1 LGLEK
6 NEHIAPQT
14 KHIAQDLRAPQGT
27 HLLSLAFISSTTS
40 QSNRASFDVGPCVLL
55 ASRAASMALAVAL
68 SESGTTIDRREIGAG
83 AKAAEDEM
91 RAATR
96 RSFMMVEFMNLSIVS
111 RRKNMLTI

>member
-1 LGLEK
+1 MITGPEK
-6 NEHIAPQT
+6 NEHVAQQTEHISPRRSYAP
-14 KHIAQDLRAPQGT
+14 IEGT

-40 QSNRASFDVGPCVLL
+40 QSNRASCEVGPCVLL

-68 SESGTTIDRREIGAG
+68 SERGAIIDRREIGAG

-96 RSFMMVEFMNLSIVS
+96 RSFMME
-111 RRKNMLTI
+111 